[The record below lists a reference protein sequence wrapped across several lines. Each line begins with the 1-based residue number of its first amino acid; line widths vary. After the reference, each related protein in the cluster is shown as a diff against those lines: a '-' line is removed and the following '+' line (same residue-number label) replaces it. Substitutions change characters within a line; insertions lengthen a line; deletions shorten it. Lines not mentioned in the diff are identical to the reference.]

1 MTARSSPYPTDS
13 VGSIPITR
21 STLEVDMDTI
31 PDSDVA
37 SAEWSAW
44 HEISWSDTYQTVGKL
59 QTRIAKATK
68 AGNWRKVRSLQSL
81 LTRSSSAKA
90 LAVRR
95 VTENQGRK
103 TPGVDGQTWS
113 SPEEKWSAAQK
124 LCSRGYKPSP
134 LRRIH
139 IPKASGGL
147 RPLGIPTMRDRA
159 MQALHLL
166 ALDPVAETTADH
178 HSYGFRKGR
187 SCADA
192 ISRVHNVFCRKD
204 AAGFV
209 LEGDIKGCFDNI
221 SHDWLMANVCM
232 DKRLLRKWLKA
243 GYFEKGSLFPTVAGT
258 PQGGIISPVLANIA
272 LDGLNKQLES
282 LFTTVRQARA
292 AKVHLVR
299 YADDFVISGS
309 SKELLENT
317 VKPVVIAFLRERG
330 LTLSETKT
338 RITDVRDGFDFLGWN
353 VRKFNRGLL
362 IRPSKRNQKAFLD
375 KVRSVL
381 HEKRASRQ
389 EDVIATLNP
398 IIRGWGNY
406 HRNQMITRVFARC
419 DHQIW
424 YALWRWA
431 QRRHPNKGRR
441 WIKKR
446 YFQVIQGRDWRFA
459 TKDKLL
465 VSLGMMGKQTYIR
478 VRSEANPYDPAFDEY
493 FTKRLATKMLSSLG
507 HRNKLRWLWRVQD
520 GLCPVCEQP
529 ITMETRWH
537 LHHVTP
543 KRLGGSDKLG
553 NLMLMHANCHR
564 KVHSQGASEW
574 VAGDSREG
582 DV

>member
-1 MTARSSPYPTDS
+1 
-13 VGSIPITR
+13 
-21 STLEVDMDTI
+21 MDTI

-37 SAEWSAW
+37 SAAWSSW
-44 HEISWSDTYQTVGKL
+44 HDISWSDTYQTVGKL
-59 QTRIAKATK
+59 QTRIAKATN

-113 SPEEKWSAAQK
+113 TPEEKWEAAQD
-124 LCSRGYKPSP
+124 LCSQGYKPSP

-139 IPKASGGL
+139 IPKANGGK

-166 ALDPVAETTADH
+166 ALDPVAESTADH

-187 SCADA
+187 STTDA
-192 ISRVHNVFCRKD
+192 IVQLHNVLGRK
-204 AAGFV
+204 ASAKFV

-221 SHDWLMANVCM
+221 NHDWLLSNVCM

-243 GYFEKGSLFPTVAGT
+243 GFLEKGNLFPTMAGT

-272 LDGLNKQLES
+272 LDGLQAQLDS
-282 LFTTVRQARA
+282 LFTTVRQARE

-299 YADDFVISGS
+299 YADDFVITGS
-309 SKELLENT
+309 STELLENKI
-317 VKPVVIAFLRERG
+317 KPVVTEFLKERG

-338 RITDVRDGFDFLGWN
+338 RITDVAEGFDFLGWN
-353 VRKFNRGLL
+353 VRKFKGGLMVQPSQRNR
-362 IRPSKRNQKAFLD
+362 QAFLD
-375 KVRSVL
+375 KVRAVI
-381 HEKRASRQ
+381 HEKRAHAQ
-389 EDVIATLNP
+389 EEVIATLNP

-406 HRNQMITRVFARC
+406 HRTQMCTRAFAKC

-424 YALWRWA
+424 SSLWRWA
-431 QRRHPNKGRR
+431 LRRHPNKGRR
-441 WIKKR
+441 WVKRR
-446 YFQVIQGRDWRFA
+446 YFERVQGRDWRFG

-465 VSLGMMGKQTYIR
+465 INLGMMQKCIHIK
-478 VRSEANPYDPAFDEY
+478 VKSEANPYDPAFDEY
-493 FTKRLATKMLSSLG
+493 FTKRLASKMLSSLESRG
-507 HRNKLRWLWRVQD
+507 KLRWLWRVQE
-520 GLCPVCEQP
+520 GLCPVCDQP
-529 ITMETRWH
+529 ITMESRWH
-537 LHHVTP
+537 LHHITP

-553 NLMLMHANCHR
+553 NLVLLHANCHR
-564 KVHSQGASEW
+564 QIHT
-574 VAGDSREG
+574 RE
-582 DV
+582 